1 MQEVLFD
8 YIHAYCFG
16 GINGGFNDC
25 SLSYNILGTK
35 YHIRKAIT
43 QQTIKDFI
51 KIHYHPSR
59 MILVAAG
66 GVDHD
71 DVVEYANKC
80 FTRTDPYVGPGT
92 PTFDREAIV
101 TDSEKDVFKQFW
113 GKDTQF
119 HSCEM
124 RDHQPTNNTV
134 AGCLAYPT
142 TGWSHADSTAML
154 IVSQIIG
161 MSRVFRN
168 MFLLICLY
176 INRSIRS
183 WSRWLS
189 VFYLRIHRSFTSN

>member
-1 MQEVLFD
+1 
-8 YIHAYCFG
+8 
-16 GINGGFNDC
+16 
-25 SLSYNILGTK
+25 
-35 YHIRKAIT
+35 
-43 QQTIKDFI
+43 
-51 KIHYHPSR
+51 